1 MKYCEYIPSRLVQAF
16 VFFFVF
22 FFTIS
27 RYGAGRSPFKEISTG
42 FEVFFA
48 ASCFHGLLF
57 AARYCYNVSAPSIPI
72 RNG

>member
-1 MKYCEYIPSRLVQAF
+1 MKYCEYIPSGLGQAF
-16 VFFFVF
+16 FFFA
-22 FFTIS
+22 IS
-27 RYGAGRSPFKEISTG
+27 RYGADSSPFKEISTG

-57 AARYCYNVSAPSIPI
+57 AARYRYNVSVPSIPI